1 MEVVHYQTSDGQ
13 DPFNQWLSGLKDR
26 QAQARILTRIGRL
39 AAGNMGDCK
48 PLRDGV
54 NELRIDYA
62 RGYRIYFARIGNQIV
77 MLLAGGDKDTQQA
90 DIDKAILH
98 LKDWKKRTSP

>member
-1 MEVVHYQTSDGQ
+1 MEVIHYQTQDGQ
-13 DPFNQWLSGLKDR
+13 DPFNQWLCNLKDR

-39 AAGNMGDCK
+39 TAGNMG
-48 PLRDGV
+48 V
-54 NELRIDYA
+54 SELRIDYA
-62 RGYRIYFARIGNQIV
+62 RGYRIYFARVGSLII